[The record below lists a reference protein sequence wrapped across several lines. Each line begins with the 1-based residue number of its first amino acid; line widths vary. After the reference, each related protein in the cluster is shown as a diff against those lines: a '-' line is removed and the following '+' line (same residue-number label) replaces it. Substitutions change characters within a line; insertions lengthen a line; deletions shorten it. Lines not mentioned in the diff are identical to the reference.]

1 VSLRIYTARE
11 RPDLGER
18 GRETSAVWPEY
29 NVHSPISNRYWSR
42 LLPELPDHQFV
53 LYDEAADEIVAQG
66 HTAPLVWD
74 GTVEGLPDGFDAV
87 LPTAFALL
95 EAGTRPTT
103 LCALAVQIPAAHQG
117 RGHSAT
123 MLGAMR
129 EIAARHGLG
138 ALIAPVRPS
147 QKERYPLVPIGRYAA
162 WRRPD
167 GLPFD
172 AWMRVHAR
180 LGGTV
185 LRPEPQSLMIPG
197 KVAEWETWTRLRFPE
212 SGDYWFPRGLATV
225 RIDVEADTGVYWE
238 PNVWML
244 HGVS

>member
-1 VSLRIYTARE
+1 VSLRILTARE
-11 RPDLGER
+11 RPDLGRR
-18 GRETSAVWPEY
+18 GRETSTVWPLY
-29 NVHSPISNRYWSR
+29 NVQSPISARYWDR

-74 GTVEGLPDGFDAV
+74 GSVEGLPAGFDAV

-95 EAGTRPTT
+95 EAGTAPTA
-103 LCALAVQIPAAHQG
+103 LCALAVQIPERHQG
-117 RGHSAT
+117 QGHSAT
-123 MLGAMR
+123 MLRAMTA
-129 EIAARHGLG
+129 IAARHGLG

-147 QKERYPLVPIGRYAA
+147 QKERYPLVPIERYAA
-162 WRRPD
+162 WRRDD

-172 AWMRVHAR
+172 AWLRVHAR
-180 LGGTV
+180 LGARI

-197 KVAEWETWTRLRFPE
+197 TVAEWEGWTELRFPE

-225 RIDVEADTGVYWE
+225 RIDREADRGVYWE

-244 HGVS
+244 HDVS

>member
-1 VSLRIYTARE
+1 VSLRIFTARE

-18 GRETSAVWPEY
+18 GRETSTVWPEY
-29 NVHSPISNRYWSR
+29 NVQSPVSARYWRR

-53 LYDEAADEIVAQG
+53 LYDDEADDVVAQG
-66 HTAPLVWD
+66 HSAPLAWD
-74 GTVEGLPDGFDAV
+74 GTSEGLPAGFDAV
-87 LPTAFALL
+87 LPAAFDLRERGVAPS
-95 EAGTRPTT
+95 A
-103 LCALAVQIPAAHQG
+103 LCALAVQIRERHQG

-123 MLGAMR
+123 MLRAMVA
-129 EIAARHGLG
+129 IAARHGLD

-147 QKERYPLVPIGRYAA
+147 QKERYPLVPIERYAA

-172 AWMRVHAR
+172 PWMRVHAR
-180 LGGTV
+180 LGATI
-185 LRPEPQSLMIPG
+185 LRPEPRSMRIPG
-197 KVAEWETWTRLRFPE
+197 TVAEWESWTGLRFPE

-225 RIDVEADTGVYWE
+225 RIDVEAGRGAYWE

-244 HGVS
+244 HRV